1 MQGVGKVGGWV
12 VGRRVRRTVKAVEA
26 PAWVDFPAAAQVVQV
41 RRTRTIKSRKHVEVV
56 YLICSL
62 PMTDAQPEAIAAW
75 IQGHWGIENRLH
87 WVRDVIFDE
96 DRHQLRTANGPEI
109 MAALRNLAISL
120 IRLFH
125 SAGISIA
132 STTRSLSR
140 QPKRAIKLLT
150 QPTT

>member
-1 MQGVGKVGGWV
+1 MLRWST
-12 VGRRVRRTVKAVEA
+12 RV
-26 PAWVDFPAAAQVVQV
+26 
-41 RRTRTIKSRKHVEVV
+41 
-56 YLICSL
+56 CSL

-96 DRHQLRTANGPEI
+96 NRHQQRTANGPQV

-120 IRLFH
+120 IRLFD